1 MALDFLSPLHKASR
15 QITVHLEERTR
26 EEGVS
31 PVEGHLLTYLRSYAP
46 APIGELVRVFG
57 IKQSTFTSLLDRLE
71 EAGLVRRE
79 VNPDD
84 RRSFL
89 IHLTADGEEL
99 AERINRSLLAFED
112 EIRER
117 VGPRDVEGFHAVMEA
132 IEEVTRVTLRER
144 RASGSP

>member
-15 QITVHLEERTR
+15 QITVYLEERTG

-31 PVEGHLLTYLRSYAP
+31 PVEGHLLTYLGSYAP

-89 IHLTADGEEL
+89 IHLTEEGEEL
-99 AERINRSLLAFED
+99 AGRINERLLELEEAIRS
-112 EIRER
+112 R
-117 VGPRDVEGFHAVMEA
+117 VSAGEVEGFRAVMEA
-132 IEEVTRVTLRER
+132 IEEITRVRLRER
-144 RASGSP
+144 

>member
-15 QITVHLEERTR
+15 QISVYLEEDTR
-26 EEGVS
+26 DLGVS

-46 APIGELVRVFG
+46 APIAELVRVFG

-71 EAGLVRRE
+71 EGGLVRRE

-89 IHLTADGEEL
+89 IHVTGEGREL
-99 AERINRSLLAFED
+99 ADRINQRLLELEEAIRSRLEPD
-112 EIRER
+112 E
-117 VGPRDVEGFHAVMEA
+117 VEGFRAVMEA
-132 IEEVTRVTLRER
+132 IEEITRVRLRER
-144 RASGSP
+144 